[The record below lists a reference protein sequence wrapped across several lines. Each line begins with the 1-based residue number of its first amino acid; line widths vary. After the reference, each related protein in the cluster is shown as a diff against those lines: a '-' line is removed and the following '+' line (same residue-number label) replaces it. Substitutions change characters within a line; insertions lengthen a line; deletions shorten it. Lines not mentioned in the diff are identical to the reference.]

1 MMFFTWGNR
10 RKTYT
15 VRYSG
20 MIGGPNGVW
29 LLNESCDQMEWEL
42 KSNISLQA
50 VVQNYPFSIQNR
62 YNKPWIVIND
72 KVDMKEARAEE
83 QFEWNFEDG
92 AIVETKDSVETYG
105 QETFFLGFHPY
116 KEIVFILCITNK
128 SIILS
133 FEHLHGSRVGH
144 LRLFTGH
151 NKVISIHTMLDW
163 GATCVKTIRLYGS
176 CIVWNILHI
185 SYDLLH

>member
-1 MMFFTWGNR
+1 MFFTWGNR
-10 RKTYT
+10 RKAYT

-92 AIVETKDSVETYG
+92 AILETKDSVETYD

-116 KEIVFILCITNK
+116 KEIVFFCLSRARAVSYHLNTSMVQELGIL
-128 SIILS
+128 
-133 FEHLHGSRVGH
+133 
-144 LRLFTGH
+144 
-151 NKVISIHTMLDW
+151 
-163 GATCVKTIRLYGS
+163 
-176 CIVWNILHI
+176 
-185 SYDLLH
+185 YDLPDIIKSFPYTPCWIGELRA